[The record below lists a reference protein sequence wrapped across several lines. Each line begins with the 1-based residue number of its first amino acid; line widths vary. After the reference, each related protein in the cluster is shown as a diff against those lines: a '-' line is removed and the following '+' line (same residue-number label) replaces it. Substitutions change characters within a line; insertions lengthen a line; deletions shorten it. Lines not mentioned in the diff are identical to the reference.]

1 MVHIHAEFKNVDE
14 MLEFARRLSGLA
26 GVQSAGA
33 VTESYAQEPPAT
45 SLTMS
50 AQEGQTPVQQPEKAP
65 STPVVVPTTQVPAAS
80 TVSQAAGV
88 VPTVTQTYT
97 SDDLARAAMAL
108 MDAGQQPALIELLK
122 QFGVAA
128 LPELK
133 SEQFGAFATA
143 LRGRGAPI

>member
-80 TVSQAAGV
+80 TVSQAAGGRRR
-88 VPTVTQTYT
+88 
-97 SDDLARAAMAL
+97 DGCR
-108 MDAGQQPALIELLK
+108 
-122 QFGVAA
+122 
-128 LPELK
+128 
-133 SEQFGAFATA
+133 A
-143 LRGRGAPI
+143 LRRDHRKLGRTCGQ